1 VNSIRQILVTVA
13 AFCIT
18 WFVVMPATAQTTEYR
33 ISPGETVEISIVSI
47 PDHNLRAVV
56 QADGTISVTEAG
68 AISVAGLTPAELQA
82 RMEMVLPTKLFHVR
96 ARDGEEQTII
106 IKPGDIT
113 TAIVAYRPVYVT
125 GDVLTPG
132 EQPYRPLMTVRQA
145 IAVSGG
151 YSLMR
156 SRFTQVAA
164 DPVDLKRDYESLWT
178 DYIKEH
184 YHHER
189 LNAELKE
196 PASLDLRAPAGSPL
210 PAEVTST
217 IAQGEAES
225 LKITLEDNKQ
235 EQAYLEKAMKD
246 ASDQIDILSKREQI
260 EAEAEKADKDYL
272 AKLSQL
278 FKAGNQTNERMADM
292 RRALLLSASQRLGT
306 LVELLRVRSQRVDY
320 ERQLE
325 KNGNQKKITLLN
337 DLRDGSVRLA
347 DLEVK
352 LRAAGMKLRS
362 SGISNCVGSATGKAL
377 QPHVTIVRWF
387 GGEWQQLPLG
397 NDSEVLP
404 GDVVEVAMCNDSGP
418 DSANFSVQRFDSAV
432 DGTSGKKLPIN

>member
-1 VNSIRQILVTVA
+1 
-13 AFCIT
+13 
-18 WFVVMPATAQTTEYR
+18 
-33 ISPGETVEISIVSI
+33 
-47 PDHNLRAVV
+47 
-56 QADGTISVTEAG
+56 
-68 AISVAGLTPAELQA
+68 
-82 RMEMVLPTKLFHVR
+82 
-96 ARDGEEQTII
+96 
-106 IKPGDIT
+106 
-113 TAIVAYRPVYVT
+113 VAYRPVYVT

-156 SRFTQVAA
+156 SRLTQVAA

-178 DYIKEH
+178 DYIKEY

-196 PASLDLRAPAGSPL
+196 LASLDLRVPAGSPL

-235 EQAYLEKAMKD
+235 EQAYLEKAIKD
-246 ASDQIDILSKREQI
+246 ASDQIDILSKREQV
-260 EAEAEKADKDYL
+260 EAEAEKADKDDL

-278 FKAGNQTNERMADM
+278 FKSGNQTNARMADM
-292 RRALLLSASQRLGT
+292 RRALFLSASQRLGT

-325 KNGNQKKITLLN
+325 KNGNQNKITLLN

-347 DLEVK
+347 GLEVK

-362 SGISNCVGSATGKAL
+362 SGVSNCVGSATGKAF

-404 GDVVEVAMCNDSGP
+404 GDVIEVAVCND
-418 DSANFSVQRFDSAV
+418 
-432 DGTSGKKLPIN
+432 